1 MAISIIRIIRLI
13 LWITIVIILMVRA
26 FTDAPV
32 DSTSVLYAVL
42 SIVIYVGAN
51 AGGEK

>member
-1 MAISIIRIIRLI
+1 MAFILITRLI
-13 LWITIVIILMVRA
+13 LWITIVIILTVRA

-42 SIVIYVGAN
+42 AIIMGVGSN
-51 AGGEK
+51 AGGKK